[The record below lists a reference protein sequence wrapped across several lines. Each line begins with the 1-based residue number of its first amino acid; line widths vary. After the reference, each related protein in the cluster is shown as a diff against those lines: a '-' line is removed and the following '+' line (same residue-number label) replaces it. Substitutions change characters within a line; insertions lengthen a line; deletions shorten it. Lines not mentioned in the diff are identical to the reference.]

1 MRVIRKIHAAIENHY
16 QQGILMN
23 NKPSLKKLPLVIA
36 IGLASSSA
44 WAEKQDLA
52 NNTTEVWATQ
62 VSSTSTFLGDDDIE
76 LKQADHL
83 SDLLRSLPGVE
94 VGGTHSVNQKI
105 TIRGLD
111 DTDLDITIDGVS
123 QNAYMYHHAGNILI
137 NPDIL
142 KAADIQVG
150 ANSVLTGALGGG
162 VAFETKDA
170 KDLLAPGDHFG
181 GRIQGHV
188 ASNKYAGYSLTSY
201 GRVGSNIDLLA
212 YIYQVDR
219 DNPEDGKGRE
229 NLGSDGEITNGLFK
243 AGFDIDNSNRLEFS
257 YDQYN
262 DEGDYPYRPDM
273 GVATNVAITG
283 DKLYPTTYDRKTFR
297 VGYELD
303 KGDDLFLS
311 ASVYHNDLELER
323 KENADEYQ
331 IKAGT
336 TINTG
341 AKLLAESLLDMAGY
355 SHNLRY
361 GAEINKQETEMK
373 KDGADKGGEDATS
386 IALYLEDEIAITD
399 SFRFIPGIRHNHYDL
414 NATARDNTYSKTTW
428 SVATEVD
435 VTDELTFHL
444 SNTTL
449 FQGPNLEEAFYA
461 DSVNEVNTN
470 LKPETGTN
478 TEIGLRYKTN
488 HLAGLDQLKVGFTAF
503 NSDIEDRIAWQRAN
517 NTWVNVDQVTLRGFE
532 ASVKADK
539 GDLGVLLAYSKS
551 NSEEEATGMPF
562 ADEAGDSISLT
573 VDYTLP
579 ALNLELEWDS
589 QVVLKEENYD
599 KSGYDVHSIS
609 ARWTPDTVK
618 GLAITAGIENLFDT
632 YYVSHVSRIGESN
645 HPSFGQLLLDDAEP
659 GRNFKLTAAY
669 SF

>member
-1 MRVIRKIHAAIENHY
+1 
-16 QQGILMN
+16 MN

-44 WAEKQDLA
+44 WAEEQNIA
-52 NNTTEVWATQ
+52 NGTTEVWATQ

-105 TIRGLD
+105 TIRGLN
-111 DTDLDITIDGVS
+111 DTDLNITIDGVS

-170 KDLLAPGDHFG
+170 KDLLAPGDNLG

-188 ASNKYAGYSLTSY
+188 ASNKYAGYSLTGY

-229 NLGSDGEITNGLFK
+229 NLGNDGEIANGLFK
-243 AGFDIDNSNRLEFS
+243 AGVDIDDSNRLEFS

-303 KGDDLFLS
+303 QGDDLFLS
-311 ASVYHNDLELER
+311 ASVYRNNLELER
-323 KENADEYQ
+323 EENADEYQ
-331 IKAGT
+331 VKTGS

-341 AKLLAESLLDMAGY
+341 AKLLAESLLDAHGY
-355 SHNLRY
+355 NHNLRY
-361 GAEINKQETEMK
+361 GVEVNKQETEME
-373 KDGADKGGEDATS
+373 KDGVDRGGEDATS
-386 IALYLEDEIAITD
+386 VALYLEDEIEITD
-399 SFRFIPGIRHNHYDL
+399 SFRFTPGVRHNHYDL
-414 NATARDNTYSKTTW
+414 NATAREKTYSKTTW
-428 SVATEVD
+428 SIATEVD
-435 VTDELTFHL
+435 VSDELTFRF

-461 DSVNEVNTN
+461 DHVNEVSTN
-470 LKPETGTN
+470 LRPETGTN
-478 TEIGLRYKTN
+478 TEIGLRYKTHN
-488 HLAGLDQLKVGFTAF
+488 LAGLDQLKVGFTAF

-551 NSEEEATGMPF
+551 NSKEEATGMPF

-573 VDYTLP
+573 VDYALP

-589 QVVLKEENYD
+589 QIVLEEENYD
-599 KSGYDVHSIS
+599 KDGYDVHNIS
-609 ARWTPDTVK
+609 VRWTPDAVK

-645 HPSFGQLLLDDAEP
+645 HPRFGQLLLDDAEP